1 MSIRFP
7 GDATSPDAFWDMLMA
22 GRSARSEIP
31 ANRFNIDAWYHEDPD
46 RIDAVRIPFSQ
57 VERFSKL
64 IVKLNVRAGHFLRQE
79 PGVFDAPFFS
89 ISQSEANSLDPDQ
102 RIILETSFHA
112 LESAGLPME
121 SLLGSNTS
129 VFMGSF
135 GREYGTFWARDP
147 MQLPKYAG
155 TGTGPALLANRVSW
169 FYDFRGTSI
178 TLDTACSSSMNALHL
193 ACESLRTG
201 GSDAS
206 LVGGSNLILNPDTA
220 MIPLTNLG
228 FLSPDGRCYAFD
240 HRANGYA
247 RGEGY
252 GVLVLKR
259 LKDAVSAGDTI
270 RAVIRATG
278 SNQDGRTPGI
288 SQPRA
293 EAQAALI
300 RQTYASAGLPLAST
314 RFFEAHGT
322 GTAVGDPIEASAIAQ
337 VFGAHRS
344 VDSPLYVGAVKSN
357 IGHLEGAS
365 ALAGLVK
372 AILALEKGIIPPN
385 INLEKVNPKIP
396 VDDWHI
402 TFPTSPTPWP
412 VDGDGI
418 PTRRASVSSFG
429 YGGTNAHVVLDD
441 AASYLAAHGLRG
453 KHNTVTEAMP
463 ALPQTVVTNGEAN
476 GGNSHSSQNR
486 LFVWSAADEDG
497 IQRLSMAYRE
507 YLNTQITNLG
517 DGDCQKRL
525 DTVAYT
531 LGAKRS
537 ILPWKSYLVAA
548 SLSQLH
554 EQLQTTGL
562 PKPVRSSA
570 AAAASGPGLAFVFTG
585 QGAQWHAMG
594 RELLVYPIFK
604 QSIQQADA
612 YITSQLGCEWSVAEE
627 LLSRDENNTNVNRPA
642 YAQCLCT
649 VLQVALVDL
658 LRSWNIHAS
667 ALVGHSSG
675 EIAAAYCAGG
685 LSRES
690 AWRTAY
696 FRGALAAELEA
707 QLQYTSQPGAMM
719 AVGVSEEALAPYL
732 EQLEGAVTV
741 GCVNGPGNVTVT
753 GSAKGVAALQV
764 ELETH
769 KIFCRRLNVTLPY
782 HSWRMEAIAERYTHA
797 LKGICAHPDPGK
809 ARPMYSSVTGVAVE
823 LGRLSE
829 PGYWVSNLVST
840 VRFSEAVSS
849 LVAQTG
855 IVHFVEVG
863 PAAALKRPVQETINA
878 RKGHGK
884 TVYYSVLQRSQSA
897 SKTALEMAGQIF
909 CNGYLVDLTAVNTS
923 PIGAEEMSMAV
934 DLPSYPFNHSKRYW
948 DESRISKNL
957 RFRKHPRHELLGTPV
972 PDWNQLEPRWRNF
985 LRVSE
990 SSWVVEHEVR
1000 VLFTPAFLSPS

>member
-1 MSIRFP
+1 M
-7 GDATSPDAFWDMLMA
+7 
-22 GRSARSEIP
+22 
-31 ANRFNIDAWYHEDPD
+31 
-46 RIDAVRIPFSQ
+46 
-57 VERFSKL
+57 
-64 IVKLNVRAGHFLRQE
+64 NVRSGHFLRQD
-79 PGVFDAPFFS
+79 PAVFDAPFFS

-102 RIILETSFHA
+102 RIILETSYHA

-121 SLLGSNTS
+121 SLAGTNTS
-129 VFMGSF
+129 VFMGTF
-135 GREYGTFWARDP
+135 GREYGTFWSRDP

-169 FYDFRGTSI
+169 FYDLRGTSI

-201 GSDAS
+201 GSDAA

-300 RQTYASAGLPLAST
+300 RQTYASAGLPLTET

-337 VFGAHRS
+337 VFGSHRS
-344 VDSPLYVGAVKSN
+344 VDSPLWVGAVKSS

-372 AILALEKGIIPPN
+372 TILTLEKGVIPPN
-385 INLEKVNPKIP
+385 INMEKVNPKIP

-402 TFPTSPTPWP
+402 AFPTEPVPWP
-412 VDGDGI
+412 SGGSGI
-418 PTRRASVSSFG
+418 PIRRASVSSFG
-429 YGGTNAHVVLDD
+429 YGGANAHVILDD
-441 AASYLAAHGLRG
+441 AASYLAAHGFQG
-453 KHNTVTEAMP
+453 HHKTVTGAASSSSRSM
-463 ALPQTVVTNGEAN
+463 ATNG
-476 GGNSHSSQNR
+476 GTDRGSRDPQQNR
-486 LFVWSAADEDG
+486 SRLLVWSAADEDG
-497 IQRLSMAYRE
+497 IQRLSTAYRE
-507 YLNTQITNLG
+507 YLDAHFDHLG
-517 DGDCQKRL
+517 KGNDQKLL
-525 DTVAYT
+525 DEIAYT

-537 ILPWKSYLVAA
+537 VLPWKSFLVAS

-554 EQLQTTGL
+554 EVLQTTGL
-562 PKPVRSSA
+562 PKPIRSSST
-570 AAAASGPGLAFVFTG
+570 AAASGSGLVFVFTG

-594 RELLVYPIFK
+594 RELLSYPIFERSV
-604 QSIQQADA
+604 QEADT
-612 YITSQLGCEWSVAEE
+612 YMRSQLGCEWSVADE
-627 LLSRDENNTNVNRPA
+627 LLSRGDEDTNVDKPA
-642 YAQCLCT
+642 YSQCLCT

-658 LRSWNIHAS
+658 LRSWAIRPS
-667 ALVGHSSG
+667 AVVGHSSG

-696 FRGALAAELEA
+696 FRGALAAELEG
-707 QLQYTSQPGAMM
+707 QLQKAGQPGAMM
-719 AVGVSEEALAPYL
+719 AVGVSEAELAPYL
-732 EQLEGAVTV
+732 ERLDGAVTV
-741 GCVNGPGNVTVT
+741 GCVNAPANLTVT
-753 GSAKGVAALQV
+753 GSAKGVSALQA
-764 ELETH
+764 ELESN
-769 KIFCRRLNVTLPY
+769 KVFCRRLKVTLPY
-782 HSWRMEAIAERYTHA
+782 HSWRMKGIAEKYTES
-797 LKGICAHPDPGK
+797 LKGICSGRQTPKTDKVPV
-809 ARPMYSSVTGVAVE
+809 MYSSVTGVAVE
-823 LGRLSE
+823 MERLSE

-849 LVAQTG
+849 LVTASG
-855 IVHFVEVG
+855 IEHFVEVG
-863 PAAALKRPVQETINA
+863 PTAALKRPVQDTVNA
-878 RKGHGK
+878 KKGHGK
-884 TVYYSVLQRSQSA
+884 VIFYSVLQRNQPA
-897 SKTALEMAGQIF
+897 SKTALETAGQLF
-909 CNGYLVDLTAVNTS
+909 CNGYPVDLTAVNTA
-923 PIGAEEMSMAV
+923 PLRGKEISMAV

-948 DESRISKNL
+948 DESRISKNF
-957 RFRKHPRHELLGTPV
+957 RFRKHPRHELLGTQV
-972 PDWNQLEPRWRNF
+972 PDWNHLEPRWRNF

-990 SSWVVEHEVR
+990 SSWIVEHEVSR
-1000 VLFTPAFLSPS
+1000 FFVVYRPLS

>member
-1 MSIRFP
+1 M
-7 GDATSPDAFWDMLMA
+7 
-22 GRSARSEIP
+22 
-31 ANRFNIDAWYHEDPD
+31 N
-46 RIDAVRIPFSQ
+46 
-57 VERFSKL
+57 
-64 IVKLNVRAGHFLRQE
+64 VKTGHFLRQD

-121 SLLGSNTS
+121 SLAGSNTS
-129 VFMGSF
+129 VFMGTF

-193 ACESLRTG
+193 ACESLRAG
-201 GSDAS
+201 SSDAA
-206 LVGGSNLILNPDTA
+206 LIGGSNLILNPDTA

-259 LKDAVSAGDTI
+259 LKDAISAGDTI

-300 RQTYASAGLPLAST
+300 RQTYASAGLPLART

-372 AILALEKGIIPPN
+372 TILALEKSIIPPN

-402 TFPTSPTPWP
+402 TFPTSPTSWP

-418 PTRRASVSSFG
+418 SVRRASVSSFG
-429 YGGTNAHVVLDD
+429 YGGANAHVILDD
-441 AASYLAAHGLRG
+441 AASYLATHGLQG
-453 KHNTVTEAMP
+453 KHNTVTEATP
-463 ALPQTVVTNGEAN
+463 VLPQAMATDGEVK
-476 GGNSHSSQNR
+476 GGNSEFSQNR
-486 LFVWSAADEDG
+486 LFVWSAADENG
-497 IQRLSMAYRE
+497 IQRLGMAYLE
-507 YLNTQITNLG
+507 YLNTQVTNLG
-517 DGDCQKRL
+517 DGDSRRRL

-537 ILPWKSYLVAA
+537 VLPWKSYLVAR

-562 PKPVRSSA
+562 PKPVRSST
-570 AAAASGPGLAFVFTG
+570 AAAASGPGLTFVFTG

-594 RELLVYPIFK
+594 RELLVYPVFK

-627 LLSRDENNTNVNRPA
+627 LLSRDENHTNVDKPA
-642 YAQCLCT
+642 YSQCLCT

-667 ALVGHSSG
+667 AVVGHSSG

-690 AWRTAY
+690 AWKTAY
-696 FRGALAAELEA
+696 FRGALAADLEA
-707 QLQYTSQPGAMM
+707 QLQDASQPGAMM
-719 AVGVSEEALAPYL
+719 AVGISEEALAPYL
-732 EQLEGAVTV
+732 ERLEGAVTV
-741 GCVNGPGNVTVT
+741 GCVNAPANVTVT

-764 ELETH
+764 ELETN
-769 KIFCRRLNVTLPY
+769 KIFCRRLRVTLPY
-782 HSWRMEAIAERYTHA
+782 HSRRMGAIAEKYIHA
-797 LKGICAHPDPGK
+797 LQGICVHHDTPDRGK
-809 ARPMYSSVTGVAVE
+809 ACPMYSSVTATAVDSE
-823 LGRLSE
+823 RLSN

-840 VRFSEAVSS
+840 VRFSEAVGN

-855 IVHFVEVG
+855 IEHFIEVG
-863 PAAALKRPVQETINA
+863 PAAALKRPIQEITNA
-878 RKGHGK
+878 KKGHGK
-884 TVYYSVLQRSQSA
+884 MVYYSVLQRRQSA
-897 SKTALEMAGQIF
+897 SKTALEMAGQLF
-909 CNGYLVDLTAVNTS
+909 CNGYPVDLTAVNTS
-923 PIGAEEMSMAV
+923 PLGAEEISMAV

-948 DESRISKNL
+948 DESRISKNF

-990 SSWVVEHEVR
+990 SSWIVEHEVST
-1000 VLFTPAFLSPS
+1000 VHLVFLHPS